1 MVNKHMR
8 RCFTSYVI
16 KETQTRKMRDYYTS
30 IKRAKTLK
38 LTIPNSDVEQESS
51 HSLMMGMQ
59 NGTVTLK
66 KSNYAYLYRTIQ

>member
-1 MVNKHMR
+1 
-8 RCFTSYVI
+8 
-16 KETQTRKMRDYYTS
+16 MRDYYTS